1 MLFSGDKTNTI
12 NALFAHLV
20 GTKKNERMLYQYIC
34 SHTLSKKNKKHAVL
48 YLLTLW
54 GQERQTNML
63 YKKKRQIC
71 TINSHTE
78 QQQRQKEKEKMLCL
92 LTQWGQK
99 KRKKMLHLLTQ
110 WNTNFEIMFLTH
122 KVGTIITKKKYL
134 LTLCGQEDRK

>member
-34 SHTLSKKNKKHAVL
+34 SQTLSKRNKKHAVL

-71 TINSHTE
+71 TINSHTVVV
-78 QQQRQKEKEKMLCL
+78 
-92 LTQWGQK
+92 T
-99 KRKKMLHLLTQ
+99 KRERKNAL
-110 WNTNFEIMFLTH
+110 FTH
-122 KVGTIITKKKYL
+122 IVGTKEEEENAVFTHIVEHKF
-134 LTLCGQEDRK
+134 